1 MLTNLYVIDLIIN
14 ENTAFSDYWQSY
26 QTMFDKV
33 KGNLDIYNMTSK
45 MLRKIQ
51 RMAARLYTS
60 IINGKLYEE
69 YLEGLR
75 EAIRVDMQETV
86 FKNKTF
92 AEKYLEY
99 IEAKIKLVE
108 AQLNSPGAIQS
119 QTEYMILLINYSV
132 YRKLFGIEDSK
143 IYGKIWSL

>member
-51 RMAARLYTS
+51 RMAGRLYTS

-75 EAIRVDMQETV
+75 EAIRADMQESV

-108 AQLNSPGAIQS
+108 AQLNSPGAI
-119 QTEYMILLINYSV
+119 
-132 YRKLFGIEDSK
+132 
-143 IYGKIWSL
+143 